1 MKTQIYPML
10 LGSLLL
16 TPLATVLAGD
26 SAAQTLKVFTVAD
39 QAVSKDLVATNEEWM
54 ANCQK
59 AQTIRLFE
67 LPNPNVEDCMVL
79 FRARIKTEALT
90 KPVYLEMWCRFPGK
104 GEFFSRDLA
113 HALTGSNDWASFET
127 PFFLKKGEQPD
138 LIKLNLVVKGTGKVW
153 IKDIEVLKGQLPTN

>member
-1 MKTQIYPML
+1 
-10 LGSLLL
+10 
-16 TPLATVLAGD
+16 
-26 SAAQTLKVFTVAD
+26 
-39 QAVSKDLVATNEEWM
+39 M

-127 PFFLKKGEQPD
+127 PLFLKKGEQPD
-138 LIKLNLVVKGTGKVW
+138 LIKLNVVVKGTGKVW